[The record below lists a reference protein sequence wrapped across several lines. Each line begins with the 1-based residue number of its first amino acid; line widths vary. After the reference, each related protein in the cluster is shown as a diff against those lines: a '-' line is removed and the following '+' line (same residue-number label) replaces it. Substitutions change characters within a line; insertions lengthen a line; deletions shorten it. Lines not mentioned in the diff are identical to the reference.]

1 MNGTR
6 KRTVVAALGIILS
19 ASLFAGCAT
28 GATEQDGDAEQT
40 LVIGSQ
46 MATISN
52 LDTTRA
58 TSGGYENQRLIAH
71 MMYEG
76 LTKRDVSDPDVP
88 AGVAPALA
96 ESWTVADDGLTYT
109 FFLRE
114 QVTFHDGT
122 PWDADAAVYNFDRY
136 LNEDNPNY
144 DPALL
149 SWFDPGAYIESVE
162 KVDDMTIALHLHT
175 PYAYLLEDLYS
186 VYFGSPAVL
195 EKSGG
200 KGMAEN
206 PTGTGPFKFEEQ
218 SSPTE
223 ISFVKNDDWWG
234 EGPKLDRIIVKLIP
248 DPSARTAALRSGTVD
263 WIEGAQPDDL
273 ASLKDA
279 GFTVTSKEFD
289 WEWSWQLFVDRPPFD
304 DVRVREALN
313 FAIDRETIATTLL
326 AGTAVPAQQILSSAS
341 RFYDSANDTYE
352 YDPEKARKLLD
363 DAGYADGLDITVGY
377 VSAGSG
383 AMQPKAMNEAI
394 QAQLAE
400 VGINVTLQPLD
411 FGAFYGALAGKDV
424 DWNAANGA
432 LNLERPGTWGWL
444 FLCGQSWYGYCN
456 PEVDTLLQQAA
467 STPDDDARTAKV
479 TEATA
484 LLTEDAAW
492 LSVVGDTA
500 PRAMASSVKGFEQ
513 PMSWALDF
521 AGVYIEE

>member
-1 MNGTR
+1 MKN
-6 KRTVVAALGIILS
+6 KRNRIAASALGLIVAATLV
-19 ASLFAGCAT
+19 AGCA
-28 GATEQDGDAEQT
+28 GGTEEAGETEQT

-71 MMYEG
+71 MIYEG

-96 ESWTVADDGLTYT
+96 ESWEVSEDGLTYT
-109 FFLRE
+109 FSLRE
-114 QVTFHDGT
+114 GVVFHDGT
-122 PWDADAAVYNFDRY
+122 PWDADAAIYNFERY
-136 LNEDNPNY
+136 LDENHPNY

-149 SWFDPGAYIESVE
+149 SWFNPGAYIESVE
-162 KVDDMTIALHLHT
+162 KVDDLTITLHLHT

-186 VYFGSPAVL
+186 IYFGSPAVL
-195 EKSGG
+195 EASGSE
-200 KGMAEN
+200 GMAAT
-206 PTGTGPFKFEEQ
+206 PTGTGPFAFEAQ
-218 SSPTE
+218 ASPTE
-223 ISFVKNDDWWG
+223 ISFVRNDDWWG
-234 EGPKLDRIIVKLIP
+234 ETPRLDRIVVKLIP

-273 ASLKDA
+273 ASLESA
-279 GFTVTSKEFD
+279 GFTVTMQEFD
-289 WEWSWQLFVDRPPFD
+289 WEWAWQLFVDRPPFD
-304 DVRVREALN
+304 DVRVRQALN
-313 FAIDRETIATTLL
+313 FAIDREAIASQLL
-326 AGTAVPAQQILSSAS
+326 ADTAVPTYQILSRAS
-341 RFYDSANDTYE
+341 LFYDPQYDIYD
-352 YDPEKARKLLD
+352 YDPEKARQLLAE
-363 DAGYADGLDITVGY
+363 AGYADGLDITVGY

-400 VGINVTLQPLD
+400 VGIDVSLQPLD
-411 FGAFYGALAGKDV
+411 FGAFYGALASKEV

-456 PEVDTLLQQAA
+456 EDVDALLAQAA
-467 STPDDDARTAKV
+467 TTPEEEVRKSLV

-484 LLTEDAAW
+484 LLTQDAAW

-500 PRAMASSVKGFEQ
+500 PRAMSSRVKGFEQ
-513 PMSWALDF
+513 PMSWALEF
-521 AGVYIEE
+521 NKVYIED